1 MTIAKNTWPWTF
13 GRVLCILGG
22 LPYVIAIILSLTP
35 FGSMLWPFLSV
46 LVSTYTGLI
55 ITFIAGS
62 HWGFSQRMQDKS
74 AKRVMLLSNLLVIF
88 IWLGILF
95 PIWVFS
101 WLILLFGLWLGFA
114 LDRFLFSHQ
123 AIDKD
128 YLVFRL
134 KMTIFVSCSILA
146 LAFIGR
152 HAMW

>member
-1 MTIAKNTWPWTF
+1 MSVEKNVWPWTF
-13 GRVLCILGG
+13 GRVLCILGA
-22 LPYVIAIILSLTP
+22 LPFVIALMLSLTP

-62 HWGFSQRMQDKS
+62 QWGFSQKMQDKS

-88 IWLGILF
+88 IWIGILF

-101 WLILLFGLWLGFA
+101 WLILMVGLWLGFA

-123 AIDKD
+123 AIDKA

-134 KMTIFVSCSILA
+134 KMTIFVSVCILA
-146 LAFIGR
+146 LAFLGR
-152 HAMW
+152 NAMW